1 MAGASLQ
8 LIAEAT
14 DKNYLTGNPQIT
26 FFKSV
31 FRRHTN
37 FAIESRKLNFSS
49 NANFNDHV
57 HCRIPRGPDLLYKL
71 YLYVELPKIEV
82 YIKKNQYKAFRW
94 LNWLG
99 HALIKNSKISIGQT
113 EIDEQDGEWLHV
125 WNELSQ
131 KEGKK
136 HAYAEMVGNTPEL
149 TQIHTIKGLSEEE
162 QLTTLLESKNLYIP
176 LQFWFCKNPGQAL
189 PLIALENAD
198 VMVEIEFEEL
208 ERLIWASHQDTTN
221 IRANTKTNIFSTP
234 KPSLKNAYIYAD
246 YVYLDTDERKRFL
259 NNRHEYLIEKV
270 QTRGTSFTTINNL
283 THKVDLNFSNP
294 VKELIWRVRPM
305 KYVDTKFCQSR
316 GGIQWYNYT
325 DLYDFSGFSGTPEP
339 KGGPGM
345 PGGRTNTNFFY
356 SLPSVNLLYD
366 SNFKPKFDDTDM
378 TSTTNW
384 DNTGDNIALS
394 STDRSKTGYDYI
406 EKYHYNDNISSTD
419 KFITNYYKNKTLQQ
433 MLGIE
438 NSTVSN
444 RKGIWTNPSDD
455 TNMMVTD
462 NGGNPTD
469 KASIFLNGVR
479 RFDEREGFYFNVI
492 QPYQHHTNVPSNGLN
507 VYSFSLDPEDHQPS
521 GSCNFSNISDAE
533 ILITLSDQAKTVE
546 CGVKVYALTYNILR
560 IENKT
565 ASIAFSH

>member
-14 DKNYLTGNPQIT
+14 ENNYLTGNPQIT

-37 FAIESRKLNFSS
+37 FAIESRKLNFSTKP
-49 NANFNDHV
+49 NFGENGM
-57 HCRIPRGPDLLYKL
+57 CRIPKGPDLLYKL
-71 YLYVELPKIEV
+71 YLYVELPEISV
-82 YIKKNQYKAFRW
+82 TIKKNEYKAFRW

-99 HALIKNSKISIGQT
+99 HAMIRNSKISIGQT
-113 EIDEQDGEWLHV
+113 EIDEQDGEWIHI
-125 WNELSQ
+125 WNELCQ

-149 TQIHTIKGLSEEE
+149 TQIHSVKGKETSAEI
-162 QLTTLLESKNLYIP
+162 TLIDSKNLYIP
-176 LQFWFCKNPGQAL
+176 LQFWFCKTPGQAL
-189 PLIALENAD
+189 PIIALENAE
-198 VMVEIEFEEL
+198 VMIEIDFEEFD
-208 ERLIWASHQDTTN
+208 ELIWASHQDETH
-221 IRANTKTNIFSTP
+221 IRINKRSNIFESPP
-234 KPSLKNAYIYAD
+234 KLKNAYIYAD
-246 YVYLDTDERKRFL
+246 YVYLDTDERKRFV

-270 QTRGTSFTTINNL
+270 QTRGTSLTSTNNSI
-283 THKVDLNFSNP
+283 HKVDLNFSNP
-294 VKELIWRVRPM
+294 VKELIWRIRPSLFVN
-305 KYVDTKFCQSR
+305 KTFCQCR
-316 GGIQWYNYT
+316 GGKQWYNYT
-325 DLYDFSGFSGTPEP
+325 DTFDFSGFSGTPEP

-345 PGGRTNTNFFY
+345 PGGRTNTNFLY

-366 SNFKPKFDDTDM
+366 PSTFIPRFDDTTFT
-378 TSTTNW
+378 TSPNAAAW
-384 DNTGDNIALS
+384 DGLDFTVNI
-394 STDRSKTGYDYI
+394 STVDKKKTGYDYI
-406 EKYHYNDNISSTD
+406 EKYHYDD
-419 KFITNYYKNKTLQQ
+419 KEINNTNLYKNKTIQN

-444 RKGIWTNPSDD
+444 NKGIWSNPSD

-462 NGGNPTD
+462 NGENPTS

-492 QPYQHHTNVPSNGLN
+492 QPYQHHTNVPCNGLN
-507 VYSFSLDPEDHQPS
+507 VYSFALDPEDHQPS

-533 ILITLSDQAKTVE
+533 IIINLSPRAQTVE
-546 CGVKVYALTYNILR
+546 SEVKVYALTYNILR

-565 ASIAFSH
+565 ASIAYSR

>member
-1 MAGASLQ
+1 MTGASLQ
-8 LIAEAT
+8 LIAEAVEN
-14 DKNYLTGNPQIT
+14 NYLTGNPQIT

-49 NANFNDHV
+49 KPNFGENGM
-57 HCRIPRGPDLLYKL
+57 CRIPKGPDLLYKL
-71 YLYVELPKIEV
+71 YLYVELPDISV
-82 YIKKNQYKAFRW
+82 NITKNEYKAFRW

-99 HALIKNSKISIGQT
+99 HAMIKNSKISIGQT
-113 EIDEQDGEWLHV
+113 EIDEQDGEWLHI

-136 HAYAEMVGNTPEL
+136 NAYAEMVGNTPEL
-149 TQIHTIKGLSEEE
+149 TQIHSVRGTEESAE
-162 QLTTLLESKNLYIP
+162 ITLIDSKNLYIP
-176 LQFWFCKNPGQAL
+176 LQFWFCKTPGQAL
-189 PLIALENAD
+189 PIIALEKAE
-198 VMVEIEFEEL
+198 VMIEIEFEDLDE
-208 ERLIWASHQDTTN
+208 LIWASHQGTDR
-221 IRANTKTNIFSTP
+221 IRKSKGSQIFKSIPT
-234 KPSLKNAYIYAD
+234 LKNAYIYAD
-246 YVYLDTDERKRFL
+246 YVYLDTDERKRFV

-270 QTRGTSFTTINNL
+270 QTRGTSLTSITNS

-294 VKELIWRVRPM
+294 VKELIWRIRPSLFV
-305 KYVDTKFCQSR
+305 KKIFCQCR
-316 GGIQWYNYT
+316 GGKQWYNYT
-325 DLYDFSGFSGTPEP
+325 DTFDFSGFSGTPEP

-345 PGGRTNTNFFY
+345 PGGRTNTNFLY

-366 SNFKPKFDDTDM
+366 PSNFIPKFDDTTFT
-378 TSTTNW
+378 TSTEAAAW
-384 DNTGDNIALS
+384 DGLNDTVQISTGVKA
-394 STDRSKTGYDYI
+394 KTGYDYI
-406 EKYHYNDNISSTD
+406 EKYHYDD
-419 KFITNYYKNKTLQQ
+419 KGINNTNLYKNKTFQN

-444 RKGIWTNPSDD
+444 KKGIWSNPSD

-462 NGGNPTD
+462 SGENPTS

-492 QPYQHHTNVPSNGLN
+492 QPYQHHTNVPCNGLN
-507 VYSFSLDPEDHQPS
+507 VYSFALDPEDHQPS

-533 ILITLSDQAKTVE
+533 IIIKLSTRAQSVVSE
-546 CGVKVYALTYNILR
+546 VKVYALTYNILR

-565 ASIAFSH
+565 ASIAYSR